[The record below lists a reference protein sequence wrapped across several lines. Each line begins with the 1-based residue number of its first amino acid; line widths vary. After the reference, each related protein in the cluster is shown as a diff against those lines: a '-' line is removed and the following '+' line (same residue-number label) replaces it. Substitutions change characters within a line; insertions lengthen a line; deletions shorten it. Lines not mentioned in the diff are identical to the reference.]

1 MKKLLTL
8 AVIALVGYVV
18 YQQIENDKTDQDL
31 WNEATTD

>member
-18 YQQIENDKTDQDL
+18 YQQIENDKADQDL